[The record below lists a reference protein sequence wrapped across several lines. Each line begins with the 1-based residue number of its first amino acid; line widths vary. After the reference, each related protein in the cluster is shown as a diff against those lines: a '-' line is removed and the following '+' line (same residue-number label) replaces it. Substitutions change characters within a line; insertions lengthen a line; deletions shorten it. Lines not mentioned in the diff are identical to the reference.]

1 MAKKLRGQY
10 SKQTKAESRATVKAQ
25 LKADFKSGRMK
36 MSKNEVP
43 LGGVSKAVL
52 KYATRT
58 GARIIADRKG
68 AQIIAEKAA
77 RKKNPVVRNPKDDLR
92 KDTGGSGG
100 GNTYRA
106 PGRNNKPRLRDTDDT
121 SRKTTVRQKAGPKTK
136 SGKFTE
142 KKYKKTNT
150 QPPARTKT
158 KAEEPKIEIP
168 NVIKFKG
175 RVIAVRKFSA
185 NPRIRKREEAQLRIG
200 RREYK
205 AERARQ
211 DKLTKRRESGK
222 SDTSAKSEIV
232 VYSKSGKKYTVS
244 VPKSSK
250 GSGAKEVRPSQTTID
265 SRLASGSEKLPLT
278 SRNQVG
284 TDRMPPAEWRRYAE
298 ILRNSRATSPNVSP
312 QQIVRGRARALM
324 PTAERRAR
332 EIQAIKARGDAAAN
346 RRGLTPAQIEAIKKK
361 AKAEAAYIARKAA
374 N

>member
-1 MAKKLRGQY
+1 MAKKLPGQY
-10 SKQTKAESRATVKAQ
+10 SKQTKAQSRATIKAQ
-25 LKADFKSGRMK
+25 LRADIKSGKMK
-36 MSKNEVP
+36 MTKNEVP
-43 LGGVSKAVL
+43 FGGVSKAVL
-52 KYATRT
+52 KYAART

-77 RKKNPVVRNPKDDLR
+77 RRKNPVTTNPKDNLR
-92 KDTGGSGG
+92 KDLGGSGG

-106 PGRNNKPRLRDTDDT
+106 PGRSNKPRLRDTDDT
-121 SRKTTVRQKAGPKTK
+121 PRKTTVRQKVGPKTK

-150 QPPARTKT
+150 QPPARTKVET
-158 KAEEPKIEIP
+158 PKVELP
-168 NVIKFKG
+168 NVVKFKG

-185 NPRIRKREEAQLRIG
+185 NPRIRKREQAQLRIG
-200 RREYK
+200 RREYQ
-205 AERARQ
+205 AERLRQ
-211 DKLTKRRESGK
+211 DKLAKRREGGK
-222 SDTSAKSEIV
+222 PDTTTKTEFG
-232 VYSKSGKKYTVS
+232 VYSKSGKRYTVA
-244 VPKSSK
+244 VPKTSK
-250 GSGAKEVRPSQTTID
+250 GSGAKEVRPAQPTIE

-312 QQIVRGRARALM
+312 QQIARGRARALM

-374 N
+374 K